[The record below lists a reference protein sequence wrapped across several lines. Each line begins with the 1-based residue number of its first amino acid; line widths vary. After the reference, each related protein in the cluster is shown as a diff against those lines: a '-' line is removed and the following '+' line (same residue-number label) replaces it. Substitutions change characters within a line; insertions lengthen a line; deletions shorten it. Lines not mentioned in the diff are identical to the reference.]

1 MNPNQKII
9 CISATG
15 MTLSVVSLLI
25 GIANLGLNIGL
36 HYKVG
41 DTPNVNIPS
50 MNETNSTT
58 TTIINNNT
66 QNNFTNITNIIVN
79 KEEERTFLNLTK
91 PLCEVNSWHILSKDN
106 AIRIGEDAH
115 ILVTR
120 EPYLS
125 CDPQGCRMFALSQG
139 TTLRGRHANGTIHDR
154 SPFRALVS
162 WEMGQVPSPYN
173 VRVECI
179 GWSSTSCHDGISRM
193 SICMSG
199 PNNNASAVVWYG
211 GRPVTEIP
219 SWAGNI
225 LRTQES
231 ECVCHKGICPVVMT
245 DGPANNRAVTK
256 IIYFKEGKIQKI
268 EELEGNAQHIEEC
281 SCYGATGAIKC
292 VCRDNWKGANRPII
306 IIDPEMMT
314 HTSKYLCSRVLTD
327 TSRPNDPTSGNCN
340 APITGGSPDPGVKGF
355 AFLDGE
361 NSWLGRTISKDSR
374 SGYEMLKVP
383 NAETDAQSGPTSHQ
397 VIVNNQNWSGYS
409 GAFID
414 YWANKECFNP
424 CFYVELIRGRP
435 KESSVLWTSNSIVA
449 LCGSK
454 ERLGS
459 WSWHDGAEIIYFK

>member
-1 MNPNQKII
+1 MNPNQKIT

-25 GIANLGLNIGL
+25 GVANLGLNIGL
-36 HYKVG
+36 HYKVS
-41 DTPNVNIPS
+41 DSSNTNIPD
-50 MNETNSTT
+50 MNETNPT
-58 TTIINNNT
+58 TTIINNNP

-79 KEEERTFLNLTK
+79 KKEEGKFLNLTK

-115 ILVTR
+115 VLVTR

-154 SPFRALVS
+154 SPFRALIS
-162 WEMGQVPSPYN
+162 WEMGQAPSPYN
-173 VRVECI
+173 ARVECI

-193 SICMSG
+193 SICISG

-231 ECVCHKGICPVVMT
+231 ECVCHKGVCPVVMT
-245 DGPANNRAVTK
+245 DGPANNRAATR
-256 IIYFKEGKIQKI
+256 IIYFKEGKIQKV
-268 EELEGNAQHIEEC
+268 EELKGNAQHIEEC
-281 SCYGATGAIKC
+281 SCYGAEGMIKC
-292 VCRDNWKGANRPII
+292 ICRDNWKGANRPVI

-314 HTSKYLCSRVLTD
+314 HTSKYLCSKILTD
-327 TSRPNDPTSGNCN
+327 TSRPNDPTSGNCDS
-340 APITGGSPDPGVKGF
+340 PITGGSPDPGVKGF

-383 NAETDAQSGPTSHQ
+383 NAETDTQSGPISYQT
-397 VIVNNQNWSGYS
+397 IVNNQNWSGYS

-435 KESSVLWTSNSIVA
+435 RESSVLWTSNSIVA
-449 LCGSK
+449 LCGSR

>member
-1 MNPNQKII
+1 MNPNQKIT

-15 MTLSVVSLLI
+15 MTLSAVSLLI

-36 HYKVG
+36 HYKMS
-41 DTPNVNIPS
+41 DSTNINIPN
-50 MNETNSTT
+50 MNETNPT
-58 TTIINNNT
+58 TTIINNNP

-79 KEEERTFLNLTK
+79 KNEEGNFLNLNK

-106 AIRIGEDAH
+106 AIRIGENAH

-139 TTLRGRHANGTIHDR
+139 TTLRGQHANGTIHDR

-162 WEMGQVPSPYN
+162 WEMGQAPSPYN
-173 VRVECI
+173 ARVECI

-193 SICMSG
+193 SICISG
-199 PNNNASAVVWYG
+199 PNDNASAVVWYG

-231 ECVCHKGICPVVMT
+231 ECVCHRGICPVVMT
-245 DGPANNRAVTK
+245 DGPANNKAATK
-256 IIYFKEGKIQKI
+256 IIYFKEGKIQKT
-268 EELEGNAQHIEEC
+268 EELKGNAQHIEEC
-281 SCYGATGAIKC
+281 SCYGAEGMIKC
-292 VCRDNWKGANRPII
+292 ICRDNWRGANRPVIT
-306 IIDPEMMT
+306 IDPEMMT
-314 HTSKYLCSRVLTD
+314 HTSKYLCSKILTD
-327 TSRPNDPTSGNCN
+327 TSRPNDPANGNCD
-340 APITGGSPDPGVKGF
+340 APITGGSPEPGVKGF

-383 NAETDAQSGPTSHQ
+383 NAEADTQSGAISYQ
-397 VIVNNQNWSGYS
+397 MIVDNQNWSGYS

-435 KESSVLWTSNSIVA
+435 KESSVLWTSNSIIA
-449 LCGSK
+449 LCGSR

-459 WSWHDGAEIIYFK
+459 WSWHDGAEIIYFE

>member
-1 MNPNQKII
+1 MNPNQKIT

-15 MTLSVVSLLI
+15 VTLSVVSLLI

-36 HYKVG
+36 HYKVS
-41 DTPNVNIPS
+41 DSTTINIPKTDEA
-50 MNETNSTT
+50 NPTT
-58 TTIINNNT
+58 
-66 QNNFTNITNIIVN
+66 TNITNIIVN
-79 KEEERTFLNLTK
+79 KKEEKTFLKLTK

-139 TTLRGRHANGTIHDR
+139 TTLRGQHANGTTHDR
-154 SPFRALVS
+154 SPFRALIS
-162 WEMGQVPSPYN
+162 WEMGQAPSPYN
-173 VRVECI
+173 TRVECI

-193 SICMSG
+193 SICISG
-199 PNNNASAVVWYG
+199 PNNNASAVVWYR

-225 LRTQES
+225 LRTHES
-231 ECVCHKGICPVVMT
+231 ECVCHKGVCPVVMT
-245 DGPANNRAVTK
+245 DGPANNKAATK
-256 IIYFKEGKIQKI
+256 IIYFKEGMIQKA
-268 EELEGNAQHIEEC
+268 EELQGNAQHIEEC
-281 SCYGATGAIKC
+281 SCYGAARMIKC
-292 VCRDNWKGANRPII
+292 VCRDNWKGANRPVI

-314 HTSKYLCSRVLTD
+314 HTSKYLCSKILTD
-327 TSRPNDPTSGNCN
+327 TSRPNDPTNGNCD

-383 NAETDAQSGPTSHQ
+383 NAEIDTQSGPISYQ
-397 VIVNNQNWSGYS
+397 LIVNNQNWSGYS

-435 KESSVLWTSNSIVA
+435 KESGVLWTSNSMVA
-449 LCGSK
+449 LCGSR

>member
-1 MNPNQKII
+1 MNPNQKIT

-15 MTLSVVSLLI
+15 VTLSVVSLLI

-36 HYKVG
+36 HYKVS
-41 DTPNVNIPS
+41 DSTNVNIPN
-50 MNETNSTT
+50 MNETSPT
-58 TTIINNNT
+58 TTIINNHP
-66 QNNFTNITNIIVN
+66 QNNFTNITNIVMN
-79 KEEERTFLNLTK
+79 KNEEGTFLNLNK

-106 AIRIGEDAH
+106 AIRIGENAH

-139 TTLRGRHANGTIHDR
+139 TTLRGQHANGTIHDR
-154 SPFRALVS
+154 SPFRALIS
-162 WEMGQVPSPYN
+162 WEMGQPPSPYN
-173 VRVECI
+173 ARVECI

-193 SICMSG
+193 SICISG

-231 ECVCHKGICPVVMT
+231 ECVCHGGICPVVMT
-245 DGPANNRAVTK
+245 DGPANNRAETK
-256 IIYFKEGKIQKI
+256 IIYFKKGKIQKI
-268 EELEGNAQHIEEC
+268 EELKGNAQHIEEC
-281 SCYGATGAIKC
+281 SCYGASGMIKC
-292 VCRDNWKGANRPII
+292 VCRDNWKGANRPVIT
-306 IIDPEMMT
+306 IDPEMMT
-314 HTSKYLCSRVLTD
+314 HTSKYLCSKILTD
-327 TSRPNDPTSGNCN
+327 TSRPNDPTNGDCD

-355 AFLDGE
+355 AFLDSE

-383 NAETDAQSGPTSHQ
+383 NAETDTQSGAISHQ
-397 VIVNNQNWSGYS
+397 IIVNNQNWSGYS
-409 GAFID
+409 GTFID

-435 KESSVLWTSNSIVA
+435 KESS
-449 LCGSK
+449 
-454 ERLGS
+454 
-459 WSWHDGAEIIYFK
+459 

>member
-1 MNPNQKII
+1 MNPNQKIT

-15 MTLSVVSLLI
+15 VTLSVVSLLI

-36 HYKVG
+36 HYKVSVS
-41 DTPNVNIPS
+41 TNVNSSNMTEASP
-50 MNETNSTT
+50 T
-58 TTIINNNT
+58 TTIINNHP
-66 QNNFTNITNIIVN
+66 QNNFTNITNIVMN
-79 KEEERTFLNLTK
+79 KNGEGTFLNLTK

-106 AIRIGEDAH
+106 AIRIGENAH

-139 TTLRGRHANGTIHDR
+139 TTLRGQHANGTIHDR
-154 SPFRALVS
+154 SPFRALIS
-162 WEMGQVPSPYN
+162 WEMGQPPSPYN
-173 VRVECI
+173 ARVECI

-193 SICMSG
+193 SICISG

-231 ECVCHKGICPVVMT
+231 ECVCHGGICPVVMT
-245 DGPANNRAVTK
+245 DGPANNRADTK

-268 EELEGNAQHIEEC
+268 EELRGNAQHIEEC
-281 SCYGATGAIKC
+281 SCYGASGMIKC
-292 VCRDNWKGANRPII
+292 VCRDNWKGANRPVIT
-306 IIDPEMMT
+306 IDPEMMT
-314 HTSKYLCSRVLTD
+314 HTSRYLCSKILTD
-327 TSRPNDPTSGNCN
+327 TSRPNDPTNGDCD

-355 AFLDGE
+355 AFLDSG

-383 NAETDAQSGPTSHQ
+383 DAETDTQSGAIAHQ
-397 VIVNNQNWSGYS
+397 IIVNNQNWSGYS

-449 LCGSK
+449 LCGSR

>member
-1 MNPNQKII
+1 MNPNQKIT

-15 MTLSVVSLLI
+15 VTLSVVSLLI

-41 DTPNVNIPS
+41 DSTSINIPNT
-50 MNETNSTT
+50 NETNPTT
-58 TTIINNNT
+58 
-66 QNNFTNITNIIVN
+66 TNITNIIVN
-79 KEEERTFLNLTK
+79 KNERTFLKLTK

-106 AIRIGEDAH
+106 AIRIGEGAH

-139 TTLRGRHANGTIHDR
+139 TTLRGQHANGTIHDR
-154 SPFRALVS
+154 SPFRALIS
-162 WEMGQVPSPYN
+162 WEMGQAPSPYN
-173 VRVECI
+173 TRVECI

-193 SICMSG
+193 SICISG
-199 PNNNASAVVWYG
+199 PNNNASAVVWYR

-245 DGPANNRAVTK
+245 DGPANNKAATK
-256 IIYFKEGKIQKI
+256 IIYFKEGMIQKI
-268 EELEGNAQHIEEC
+268 EELQGNAQHIEEC
-281 SCYGATGAIKC
+281 SCYGAAGMIKC

-306 IIDPEMMT
+306 TIDPEMMT
-314 HTSKYLCSRVLTD
+314 HTSKYLCSKILTD
-327 TSRPNDPTSGNCN
+327 TSRPNDPTKGNCD

-383 NAETDAQSGPTSHQ
+383 NAEIDTQSGPISYQ
-397 VIVNNQNWSGYS
+397 LIVNNQNWSGYS

-435 KESSVLWTSNSIVA
+435 KESGVLWTSNSMVA
-449 LCGSK
+449 LCGSR